1 LIEFRGNTHSL
12 SATVEGD
19 VINITLNG
27 TMNVKSIAVIESLLD
42 ELLQVKELPS
52 KSFIW
57 DLHAVTEFDSAAA
70 LMVISFN
77 TRVLQR
83 GATSHVQAPQNY
95 LELLDAIASRQYDKR
110 VIPQDKLNIVEFVGK
125 VTLAK
130 LRRFKDFLAFVGELF
145 SSFLIYIFSPK
156 NIRYKEIYHAIEESS
171 IKSLG
176 IIALTT
182 FLIGVVLAYQSS
194 VQLKMYGANIFIV
207 DMLGISI
214 LRELSPLIAAI
225 VIAGRS
231 GSAFA
236 AQIGVMK
243 ITEELDAMRTMGFDP
258 YLFLVLPRIIALMI
272 MMPLIIFFA
281 DIMALLGGMLIAK
294 IELGISAQLFIDR
307 FAESVAMKHFFI
319 GIGKG
324 PFFGF
329 LIASI
334 GIFRGLMVE
343 NDTRS
348 IGINTTKSVV
358 ESIFMVIICDAVFSI
373 IFTNMGI

>member
-1 LIEFRGNTHSL
+1 MINFKGNTLSL
-12 SATVEGD
+12 SAKGQGDTV
-19 VINITLNG
+19 VITVTG
-27 TMNVKSIAVIESLLD
+27 EMDVKSIASIEPLMLKLLIPD
-42 ELLQVKELPS
+42 ISS
-52 KSFIW
+52 KTFLW
-57 DLHAVTEFDSAAA
+57 NLDAVTVFDSAAA
-70 LMVISFN
+70 LMLCSFN
-77 TRVLQR
+77 KKVTSL
-83 GATSHVQAPQNY
+83 GAHCKLHAQDDY
-95 LELLDAIASRQYDKR
+95 LKIMNAIYERHYESDGI
-110 VIPQDKLNIVEFVGK
+110 VHEKLNPVATVGK
-125 VTLAK
+125 TAFK
-130 LRRFKDFLAFVGELF
+130 KYERFKDFLAFVGELF
-145 SSFLIYIFSPK
+145 AALLIYIFNPST
-156 NIRYKEIYHAIEESS
+156 IRYKEIYHAIEESS
-171 IKSLG
+171 IKALG

-207 DMLGISI
+207 DMLGVSI
-214 LRELSPLIAAI
+214 LRELAPLIAAI

-281 DIMALLGGMLIAK
+281 DVMALLGGMVVAS
-294 IELGISAQLFIDR
+294 IELGISAQLFLDR
-307 FAESVAMKHFFI
+307 FSEAVAIKHFFI
-319 GIGKG
+319 GIVKG

-334 GIFRGLMVE
+334 GIFRGLIVE

-348 IGINTTKSVV
+348 IGVNTTKSVV
-358 ESIFMVIICDAVFSI
+358 EAIFMVIICDAIFSI

>member
-1 LIEFRGNTHSL
+1 MISFKGKTLSL
-12 SATVEGD
+12 AVTAKSDTVTIKPTGD
-19 VINITLNG
+19 
-27 TMNVKSIAVIESLLD
+27 MDVKSLASIEPLL
-42 ELLQVKELPS
+42 EKIFLQDVTGKIFL
-52 KSFIW
+52 W
-57 DLHAVTEFDSAAA
+57 DLEAVTSLDSAAA
-70 LMVISFN
+70 LLIISFN
-77 TRVLQR
+77 NKIECKH
-83 GATSHVQAPQNY
+83 ATYELTGNSNY
-95 LELLDAIASRQYDKR
+95 LKIIEAIKLRLYDKS
-110 VIPQDKLNIVEFVGK
+110 VIQENRLNIVQLLGQATIKKYERFKEFLSFVG
-125 VTLAK
+125 
-130 LRRFKDFLAFVGELF
+130 RLF
-145 SSFLIYIFSPK
+145 SAFFIYIFNPK
-156 NIRYKEIYHAIEESS
+156 SIRFKEIYHAIEESG

-207 DMLGISI
+207 DMLGVSI

-281 DIMALLGGMLIAK
+281 DVMAMLGGMLIAK
-294 IELGISAQLFIDR
+294 IELGISAQLFMDR
-307 FAESVAMKHFFI
+307 FADNIEMKHFFI

-329 LIASI
+329 IIASI
-334 GIFRGLMVE
+334 GIFRGLIVK

-358 ESIFMVIICDAVFSI
+358 ESIFAVIICDAIFSI

>member
-1 LIEFRGNTHSL
+1 MQGD
-12 SATVEGD
+12 TV
-19 VINITLNG
+19 VITISG
-27 TMNVKSIAVIESLLD
+27 EMNVKNIALIEPLMLKLLVPD
-42 ELLQVKELPS
+42 IAS
-52 KSFIW
+52 KFFLW
-57 DLHAVTEFDSAAA
+57 NLDAVTVFDSAAA
-70 LMVISFN
+70 LMLDSFN
-77 TRVLQR
+77 KQARSL
-83 GATSHVQAPQNY
+83 GAHCSLHASAEHLKIIN
-95 LELLDAIASRQYDKR
+95 AIHDRHYESGG
-110 VIPQDKLNIVEFVGK
+110 VVHEKLNPVAIIGK
-125 VTLAK
+125 KAIK
-130 LRRFKDFLAFVGELF
+130 KYERFKDFLAFIGELF
-145 SSFLIYIFSPK
+145 SALLIYIFNPK
-156 NIRYKEIYHAIEESS
+156 SIRFKEIYHAIEESA
-171 IKSLG
+171 INALG

-214 LRELSPLIAAI
+214 LRELAPLIAAI

-272 MMPLIIFFA
+272 MMPFMIFFA
-281 DIMALLGGMLIAK
+281 DVMAMLGGMVVAS
-294 IELGISAQLFIDR
+294 IELGISAQLFLDR
-307 FAESVAMKHFFI
+307 FNEAVEMKHFFI

-348 IGINTTKSVV
+348 IGVNTTKSVV
-358 ESIFMVIICDAVFSI
+358 EAIFMVIICDAVFSI